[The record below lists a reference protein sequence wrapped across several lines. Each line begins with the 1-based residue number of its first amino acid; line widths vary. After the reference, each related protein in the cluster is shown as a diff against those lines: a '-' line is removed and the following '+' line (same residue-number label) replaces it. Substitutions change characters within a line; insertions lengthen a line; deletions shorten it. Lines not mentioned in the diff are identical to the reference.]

1 MKVVPY
7 SKEYKN
13 EFIEMNKRWIT
24 EMFRLEDEDIAVL
37 NNIDGI
43 VANGGEVC
51 FTLSDEGEV
60 MSCCMLE
67 PHGDEWEIAKF
78 ATKPEFGG
86 KGAGKLCLDACIE
99 KAREKGIKKLLIV
112 SNTKCHAALS
122 LYRKAGFKEI
132 PVDKSFFKYDRG
144 NIAFEMYL

>member
-43 VANGGEVC
+43 IANGGEVC
-51 FTLSDEGEV
+51 FTLSDKGEV

-67 PHGDEWEIAKF
+67 TNGGDWEIAKF
-78 ATKPEFGG
+78 ATKTELG
-86 KGAGKLCLDACIE
+86 
-99 KAREKGIKKLLIV
+99 
-112 SNTKCHAALS
+112 
-122 LYRKAGFKEI
+122 
-132 PVDKSFFKYDRG
+132 
-144 NIAFEMYL
+144 

>member
-1 MKVVPY
+1 MT
-7 SKEYKN
+7 
-13 EFIEMNKRWIT
+13 T
-24 EMFRLEDEDIAVL
+24 EIILA
-37 NNIDGI
+37 G
-43 VANGGEVC
+43 
-51 FTLSDEGEV
+51 
-60 MSCCMLE
+60 
-67 PHGDEWEIAKF
+67 
-78 ATKPEFGG
+78 FGG

-99 KAREKGIKKLLIV
+99 KAREKRIEKLLIV

>member
-24 EMFRLEDEDIAVL
+24 EMFRLEDEDIVVL

-51 FTLSDEGEV
+51 FTLSDEV
-60 MSCCMLE
+60 
-67 PHGDEWEIAKF
+67 
-78 ATKPEFGG
+78 
-86 KGAGKLCLDACIE
+86 
-99 KAREKGIKKLLIV
+99 
-112 SNTKCHAALS
+112 
-122 LYRKAGFKEI
+122 
-132 PVDKSFFKYDRG
+132 
-144 NIAFEMYL
+144 